1 MTIHCRKLD
10 GVAKCEAVVV
20 VEEPCLRVVGMLMK
34 HYQKGDLHELISN
47 EPSTTCCRKFDLALE
62 VACNLERLHRF
73 GVIHGD
79 LKASNIL
86 VADDGSL
93 HFCDFETAIVRD
105 DPSNTADGWN
115 ALVVGFVLSF
125 STCFI
130 SSQACLLVSCWFRGQ
145 LSAGWSRGTDPYTP
159 PELFLPGAIATP
171 QSDIFAFGAL
181 LCLLIEQ
188 QPHVNCWDMEEH
200 EKQYLAGNIF
210 YGESF
215 GDDWPTEWR
224 TLVLS
229 CMAFAPSD
237 RPCLGDIIK
246 KLEEL
251 QQQHSPA
258 T

>member
-1 MTIHCRKLD
+1 MQMTIHCHKLD
-10 GVAKCEAVVV
+10 GVVKCEAVVV
-20 VEEPCLRVVGMLMK
+20 VEEPCLRVVGILMD
-34 HYQKGDLHELISN
+34 YYRKGDLDDLISN
-47 EPSTTCCRKFDLALE
+47 EPSMTRCRKFDLALE

-79 LKASNIL
+79 LKAPNIL
-86 VADDGSL
+86 VADNGSL
-93 HFCDFETAIVRD
+93 HFCDFETAIFRD
-105 DPSNTADGWN
+105 DPSNTADVW
-115 ALVVGFVLSF
+115 
-125 STCFI
+125 
-130 SSQACLLVSCWFRGQ
+130 
-145 LSAGWSRGTDPYTP
+145 GTAPYTP
-159 PELFLPGAIATP
+159 PELFLPGAIAIP

-188 QPHVNCWDMEEH
+188 QPHVNCCDREDH
-200 EKQYLAGNIF
+200 KKQYLAGNIF